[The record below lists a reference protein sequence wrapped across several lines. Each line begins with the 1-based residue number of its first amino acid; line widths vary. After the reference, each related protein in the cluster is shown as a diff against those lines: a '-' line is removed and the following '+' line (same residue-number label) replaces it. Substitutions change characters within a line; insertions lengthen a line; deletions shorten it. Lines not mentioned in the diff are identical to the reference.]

1 MKTPLGRRPRIVL
14 VDDDPGL
21 LRLITIRLRSEGFE
35 VAACENAS
43 QALTTVPRFL
53 PDVLVTDL
61 RMKDKDGIMLLKEL
75 QGRYPALPV
84 ILLTA
89 HGTIPDAV
97 TATKSGAFAFLTK
110 PVEKDQLLEQIGAA
124 LKVSG
129 FASVTEDWRAGII
142 TRNPVMEERLS
153 QALMAAGS
161 DAPLLISGQ
170 PGTGKAQLARAIHQA
185 SPRRGGRFLTLACV
199 TATQESL
206 QAALEGRGEPDDPP
220 RPDDAPAGTVLLDEV
235 GDLPPDLQITLNT
248 LQDEQ
253 PIRIISSTARNLPD
267 LIQRGRF
274 REDLYYRLSVS
285 RIDLPPL
292 SQRRD
297 DVPLLAAHFMD
308 ELARTSG
315 KRHVLAPEA
324 VELLMVGEWPGN
336 VRQLADPPAA
346 CRLARDRPGHQRRA
360 RAARARHRHGAAG
373 LDFRRGAGRVHAE
386 LPGAAPADHARQRDA
401 GGQACGQEPDGFL
414 QAARP
419 ARAAVGRVQDPVD
432 KKGTRP
438 FSQSFIRRPLPSRRS
453 FILCAC
459 GLAKLHAPVSL

>member
-1 MKTPLGRRPRIVL
+1 VKTPLGRRPRIVL

-35 VAACENAS
+35 VAACENAA

-110 PVEKDQLLEQIGAA
+110 PVEKEQLLEQIAAA
-124 LKVSG
+124 LKISG

-153 QALMAAGS
+153 QALMAASS
-161 DAPLLISGQ
+161 DAPLLITGQ
-170 PGTGKAQLARAIHQA
+170 PGTGKAQLARAVHQA
-185 SPRRGGRFLTLACV
+185 SPRRGASFQTFSCV

-206 QAALEGRGEPDDPP
+206 KTILEGRDDPAAP
-220 RPDDAPAGTVLLDEV
+220 ARPDAAAGTVLLDEI
-235 GDLPPDLQITLNT
+235 GDLAPELQITLNS
-248 LQDEQ
+248 LQDEE
-253 PIRIISSTARNLPD
+253 PVRIISSTARNLPD
-267 LIQRGRF
+267 LIKVGRF

-297 DVPLLAAHFMD
+297 DVPILAAHFMD
-308 ELARTSG
+308 ELARQSG
-315 KRHVLAPEA
+315 TRHVLAPEA

-336 VRQLADPPAA
+336 VRQLATLLQHAA
-346 CRLARDRPGHQRRA
+346 SLATGPVISAELVQRALGTGTAPQVSTFDEARDEFMRNYLVQLLQITRGNVTQAAKLAGRNRTDFYKLLAR
-360 RAARARHRHGAAG
+360 HG
-373 LDFRRGAGRVHAE
+373 
-386 LPGAAPADHARQRDA
+386 
-401 GGQACGQEPDGFL
+401 L
-414 QAARP
+414 QSEE
-419 ARAAVGRVQDPVD
+419 
-432 KKGTRP
+432 
-438 FSQSFIRRPLPSRRS
+438 F
-453 FILCAC
+453 
-459 GLAKLHAPVSL
+459 KLR

>member
-110 PVEKDQLLEQIGAA
+110 PVEKDQLLEQIAGA
-124 LKVSG
+124 LKISG

-153 QALMAAGS
+153 QALMAASS

-170 PGTGKAQLARAIHQA
+170 PGTGKAQLARAVHQA
-185 SPRRGGRFLTLACV
+185 SPRRGARFLTLSCV

-206 QAALEGRGEPDDPP
+206 QAVLEGREDPAEPPK
-220 RPDDAPAGTVLLDEV
+220 PDAAAGSVLLDEV
-235 GDLPPDLQITLNT
+235 ADLAPELQIALNS
-248 LQDEQ
+248 LQDEE
-253 PIRIISSTARNLPD
+253 PVRIISSTARNLPD
-267 LIQRGRF
+267 LITRGRF

-308 ELARTSG
+308 ELARQTG
-315 KRHVLAPEA
+315 KRNVLAPEA
-324 VELLMVGEWPGN
+324 VELLMIGEWPGN
-336 VRQLADPPAA
+336 VRQLATLLQHAA
-346 CRLARDRPGHQRRA
+346 SLATGPVISAELVQRALGTGTAPQVSTFDEARDEFMRNYLVQLLQITRGNVTQAAKLAGRNRTDFYKLLAR
-360 RAARARHRHGAAG
+360 HG
-373 LDFRRGAGRVHAE
+373 
-386 LPGAAPADHARQRDA
+386 
-401 GGQACGQEPDGFL
+401 L
-414 QAARP
+414 QSEEF
-419 ARAAVGRVQDPVD
+419 
-432 KKGTRP
+432 K
-438 FSQSFIRRPLPSRRS
+438 IR
-453 FILCAC
+453 
-459 GLAKLHAPVSL
+459 

>member
-35 VAACENAS
+35 VAACENAA

-110 PVEKDQLLEQIGAA
+110 PVEKEQLLEQIAAA
-124 LKVSG
+124 LRISG

-153 QALMAAGS
+153 QALMAASS
-161 DAPLLISGQ
+161 DAPLLITGQ
-170 PGTGKAQLARAIHQA
+170 PGTGKAQLARAVHQA
-185 SPRRGGRFLTLACV
+185 SPRRGASFQTFSCV

-206 QAALEGRGEPDDPP
+206 KTILEGRDDPAAP
-220 RPDDAPAGTVLLDEV
+220 ARPDAAAGTVLLDEV
-235 GDLPPDLQITLNT
+235 GDLAPELQITLNS
-248 LQDEQ
+248 LQDEE
-253 PIRIISSTARNLPD
+253 PVRIISSTARNLPD
-267 LIQRGRF
+267 LIKVGRF

-297 DVPLLAAHFMD
+297 DVPILAAHFMD
-308 ELARTSG
+308 ELARQSG
-315 KRHVLAPEA
+315 TRHVLAPEA

-336 VRQLADPPAA
+336 VRQLATLLQHAA
-346 CRLARDRPGHQRRA
+346 SLATGPVISAELVQRALGTGTAPQVSTFDEARDEFMRNYLVQLLQITRGNVTQAAKLAGRNRTDFYKLLAR
-360 RAARARHRHGAAG
+360 HG
-373 LDFRRGAGRVHAE
+373 
-386 LPGAAPADHARQRDA
+386 
-401 GGQACGQEPDGFL
+401 L
-414 QAARP
+414 QSEE
-419 ARAAVGRVQDPVD
+419 
-432 KKGTRP
+432 
-438 FSQSFIRRPLPSRRS
+438 F
-453 FILCAC
+453 
-459 GLAKLHAPVSL
+459 KLR

>member
-43 QALTTVPRFL
+43 QALTTVARFL

-61 RMKDKDGIMLLKEL
+61 RMKDKDGIALLKEL

-110 PVEKDQLLEQIGAA
+110 PVEKDQLLEQISSA

-153 QALMAAGS
+153 QALIAAGS
-161 DAPLLISGQ
+161 DAPVLITGQ

-185 SPRRGGRFLTLACV
+185 SARRGAGFATLACV
-199 TATQESL
+199 TATQDSL
-206 QAALEGRGEPDDPP
+206 QAALAGRSESGDSAHAE
-220 RPDDAPAGTVLLDEV
+220 APAGTVFLDEV
-235 GDLPPDLQITLNT
+235 GDLAPDLQISLNS
-248 LQDEQ
+248 LQDDA
-253 PIRIISSTARNLPD
+253 PIRVLSSTARNLPD
-267 LIQRGRF
+267 LITRGGF

-308 ELARTSG
+308 ELARQTG
-315 KRHVLAPEA
+315 HRQVLAPEA
-324 VELLMVGEWPGN
+324 VELLMIGEWPGN
-336 VRQLADPPAA
+336 VRQLATLLQHASSLATGPVISAELVQRALGTGTAPQVSTFDEARDEFMRNYLVQLLQITRGNVTQAA
-346 CRLARDRPGHQRRA
+346 KLAGRNRTDFYKLLAR
-360 RAARARHRHGAAG
+360 HG
-373 LDFRRGAGRVHAE
+373 
-386 LPGAAPADHARQRDA
+386 
-401 GGQACGQEPDGFL
+401 L
-414 QAARP
+414 QSEEF
-419 ARAAVGRVQDPVD
+419 
-432 KKGTRP
+432 K
-438 FSQSFIRRPLPSRRS
+438 SR
-453 FILCAC
+453 
-459 GLAKLHAPVSL
+459 

>member
-35 VAACENAS
+35 VAACENAA

-110 PVEKDQLLEQIGAA
+110 PVEKEQLLEQIAAA
-124 LKVSG
+124 LKISG

-153 QALMAAGS
+153 QALMAASS
-161 DAPLLISGQ
+161 DAPLLITGQ
-170 PGTGKAQLARAIHQA
+170 PGTGKAQLARAVHQA
-185 SPRRGGRFLTLACV
+185 SPRRGATFQTFSCV

-206 QAALEGRGEPDDPP
+206 KTILEGRDDPTAP
-220 RPDDAPAGTVLLDEV
+220 ARPDAAAGTVLLDEV
-235 GDLPPDLQITLNT
+235 GDLAPELQITLNS
-248 LQDEQ
+248 LQDEE
-253 PIRIISSTARNLPD
+253 PVRIISSTARNLPD
-267 LIQRGRF
+267 LIKGGRF

-297 DVPLLAAHFMD
+297 DVPILAAHFMD
-308 ELARTSG
+308 ELARQSG
-315 KRHVLAPEA
+315 SRHVLAPEA
-324 VELLMVGEWPGN
+324 VELLMIGEWPGN
-336 VRQLADPPAA
+336 VRQLATLLQHAA
-346 CRLARDRPGHQRRA
+346 SLATGPVISAELVQRALGTGTAPQVSTFDEARDEFMRNYLVQLLQITRGNVTQAAKLAGRNRTDFYKLLAR
-360 RAARARHRHGAAG
+360 HG
-373 LDFRRGAGRVHAE
+373 
-386 LPGAAPADHARQRDA
+386 
-401 GGQACGQEPDGFL
+401 L
-414 QAARP
+414 QSEE
-419 ARAAVGRVQDPVD
+419 
-432 KKGTRP
+432 
-438 FSQSFIRRPLPSRRS
+438 F
-453 FILCAC
+453 
-459 GLAKLHAPVSL
+459 KLR

>member
-1 MKTPLGRRPRIVL
+1 MKTSLGRRARIVL

-110 PVEKDQLLEQIGAA
+110 PVEKDQLLEQIQSA
-124 LKVSG
+124 LRISG

-153 QALMAAGS
+153 QAHMAASS
-161 DAPLLISGQ
+161 DAPLLVTGQ

-185 SPRRGGRFLTLACV
+185 SPRRSAGFLTLACV
-199 TATQESL
+199 TATQEAL
-206 QAALEGRGEPDDPP
+206 KAALEGREDG
-220 RPDDAPAGTVLLDEV
+220 APAKNDGTAGTLLLDEI
-235 GDLPPDLQITLNT
+235 GDLAPDLQIALNSLADGT
-248 LQDEQ
+248 RV
-253 PIRIISSTARNLPD
+253 RIISTTARNLSEH
-267 LIQRGRF
+267 ITKGRF
-274 REDLYYRLSVS
+274 REDLFYRLSVS

-297 DVPLLAAHFMD
+297 DIPLLAAHFMD
-308 ELARTSG
+308 ELARQTG
-315 KRHVLAPEA
+315 KHHVLAPEA
-324 VELLMVGEWPGN
+324 VELLMVGDWPGN
-336 VRQLADPPAA
+336 VRQLSTLLQHAA
-346 CRLARDRPGHQRRA
+346 SLATGPVISAELVQRALGSGTAPQVSTFDEARDEFMRNYLVQLLQITRGNVTQAAKLAGRNRTDFYKLLAR
-360 RAARARHRHGAAG
+360 HG
-373 LDFRRGAGRVHAE
+373 
-386 LPGAAPADHARQRDA
+386 
-401 GGQACGQEPDGFL
+401 L
-414 QAARP
+414 QSEEF
-419 ARAAVGRVQDPVD
+419 
-432 KKGTRP
+432 K
-438 FSQSFIRRPLPSRRS
+438 IR
-453 FILCAC
+453 
-459 GLAKLHAPVSL
+459 